1 MDTSEAYRTVRER
14 MLGLVD
20 GVDPTTPVPPC
31 PEWTVREL
39 LAHVTGVAA
48 DVVAGRLEG
57 AGTDPWVEAQLSA
70 RARAPIEE
78 IAAEWA
84 ETGPQVDDICAA
96 LGDGIAQL
104 IFDTVSHEQDLR
116 NALRHPGGRHG
127 ALGIAVRWVSDAWA
141 GGALP
146 SGALRIVAGPVDVT
160 RGESTPIASVLLEP
174 FEALRTLSGRRSSD
188 QILALPWDGDPKPS
202 LGAFTWGP
210 FTPRVE
216 PLAER

>member
-1 MDTSEAYRTVRER
+1 MDTSEAYRRVRER
-14 MLGLVD
+14 MLELVE

-48 DVVAGRLEG
+48 DVMAGRLEG
-57 AGTDPWVEAQLSA
+57 AGTEPWVQAQVSA
-70 RARAPIEE
+70 RATAPIEE
-78 IAAEWA
+78 IAAEWTV
-84 ETGPQVDDICAA
+84 TGPEVDAICAE

-116 NALRHPGGRHG
+116 NALRHPGGRDG
-127 ALGIAVRWVSDAWA
+127 ALDIAVRWVSDAWA
-141 GGALP
+141 GGELP

-160 RGESTPIASVLLEP
+160 RGEGNPIATAVLEP

-188 QILALPWDGDPKPS
+188 QILALPWDGDPEPS

-210 FTPRVE
+210 FAPRVE
-216 PLAER
+216 PLAES

>member
-1 MDTSEAYRTVRER
+1 
-14 MLGLVD
+14 VD
-20 GVDPTTPVPPC
+20 
-31 PEWTVREL
+31 VREL

-57 AGTDPWVEAQLSA
+57 AGTDPWVEAQVSA

-116 NALRHPGGRHG
+116 NALRQPGGRDG
-127 ALGIAVRWVSDAWA
+127 ALDIALRWVSDAWA
-141 GGALP
+141 GTPLP
-146 SGALRIVAGPVDVT
+146 TGALRILAGPVDVT
-160 RGESTPIASVLLEP
+160 RGDGAPTASVTLDP

-188 QILALPWDGDPKPS
+188 QIRAFRWDGDPEPS

-210 FTPRVE
+210 FTPPTE
-216 PLAER
+216 PLAEG